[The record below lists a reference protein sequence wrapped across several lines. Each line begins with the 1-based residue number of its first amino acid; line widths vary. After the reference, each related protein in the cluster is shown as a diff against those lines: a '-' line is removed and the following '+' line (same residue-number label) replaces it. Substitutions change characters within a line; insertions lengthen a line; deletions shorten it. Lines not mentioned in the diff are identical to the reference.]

1 MNLRHLSPWLEL
13 APSVLGAE
21 GVNLPSAQLEEALW
35 QILKSSPS
43 LLQASEAAEDVCC
56 WRASALHAVCMRYG
70 NALGSRLC
78 RELPCLPLNAPR
90 RDGPIPAASFIWLR
104 TDVLRVGRGNDLH
117 HEGKET

>member
-13 APSVLGAE
+13 APSVLGAG

-56 WRASALHAVCMRYG
+56 CEQGEMEKCNEAQWEEALKCGKRRKSRNEGTAGSKASEKPAWKKRKAARLILRSAGWRI
-70 NALGSRLC
+70 SR
-78 RELPCLPLNAPR
+78 N
-90 RDGPIPAASFIWLR
+90 
-104 TDVLRVGRGNDLH
+104 
-117 HEGKET
+117 